1 MCWVSHNAGGKD
13 TISVIQQTRSLV
25 ENINECKVLNKEKT
39 VLQKYISN
47 PIDLRNIC

>member
-39 VLQKYISN
+39 CLLYTSDAADDPRVV
-47 PIDLRNIC
+47 